1 MEKFI
6 EEYLIGVNADRSS
19 TDAQKQTIAQHLKA
33 FVKLIAS
40 KSATQE
46 QHGGAEDAA

>member
-33 FVKLIAS
+33 FVKLVAS
-40 KSATQE
+40 RSAE
-46 QHGGAEDAA
+46 QQVHENADG